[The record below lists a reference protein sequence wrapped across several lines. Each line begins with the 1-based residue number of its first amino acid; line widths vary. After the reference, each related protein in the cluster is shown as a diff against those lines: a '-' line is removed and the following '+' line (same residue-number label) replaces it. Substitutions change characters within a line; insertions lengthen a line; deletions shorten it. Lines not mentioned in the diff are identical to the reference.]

1 MKGVDAMDEGD
12 LRSWGQFHGTVFEAT
27 IRTMSPDR
35 IVATEVS
42 RTISIQARP
51 SRIASEKIVIKICW
65 KRSGHI
71 ALAFSK

>member
-12 LRSWGQFHGTVFEAT
+12 LRSWGQFHGTVFGAT

-42 RTISIQARP
+42 RTISIQA
-51 SRIASEKIVIKICW
+51 
-65 KRSGHI
+65 
-71 ALAFSK
+71 